1 MPFSKYSPKQK
12 KLARVASPRNK
23 ITGADF
29 SEIMTEESAQVSFSD
44 PFFEKVPTTR
54 KYNLEKIEGIKINS
68 KNLEKFDLVILSTD
82 HDIFDYDLI
91 AQHSKVIVDTRGR
104 FSRNK
109 KNILKA

>member
-1 MPFSKYSPKQK
+1 M
-12 KLARVASPRNK
+12 
-23 ITGADF
+23 G
-29 SEIMTEESAQVSFSD
+29 AQVSFSD

-104 FSRNK
+104 FSSIPNR
-109 KNILKA
+109 IIKA